1 MFSNLYENP
10 YSSYNP
16 YSTAAT
22 ADAASHNPTG
32 EASADAQTPAAP
44 PSTKSAVP
52 MTVQLIKSRIQT
64 KDTSHFFFGKEIRNI
79 VLVGIVSCEK
89 TSQVA
94 NYLFHDGTG
103 SIKCKLYIGE
113 SNQEMAAITNCYARI
128 IGNISYI
135 NGTYSVNV
143 HHIERVVDLNCVM
156 THLLNAIA
164 SFVYYKR
171 RDVSA
176 AATNEIPPTPSDI
189 SSTVEMM
196 VTQALRT
203 LLASTPSGAS
213 LEAIVSSLSPYG
225 LSREQVQGALSDME
239 RDMKVYCADV
249 NTYVLNT

>member
-1 MFSNLYENP
+1 M
-10 YSSYNP
+10 
-16 YSTAAT
+16 
-22 ADAASHNPTG
+22 
-32 EASADAQTPAAP
+32 SALGD
-44 PSTKSAVP
+44 
-52 MTVQLIKSRIQT
+52 
-64 KDTSHFFFGKEIRNI
+64 
-79 VLVGIVSCEK
+79 CERR
-89 TSQVA
+89 
-94 NYLFHDGTG
+94 
-103 SIKCKLYIGE
+103 
-113 SNQEMAAITNCYARI
+113 TNCYARI

-203 LLASTPSGAS
+203 LLASTPSGTS

-225 LSREQVQGALSDME
+225 LSREQVQWATRRRVRCRGALSDME